1 MKKIQY
7 NFNITITFANGSKMS
22 YEEFM
27 EKPREIDVSIEEN
40 RKVVENYLMLL
51 SPEKDKRTLARNR
64 RLELDKKKEELIK
77 QYKILEMQSDELK
90 QIERQQE

>member
-1 MKKIQY
+1 MKKIHYQL
-7 NFNITITFANGSKMS
+7 NITITFANGSKMS

>member
-1 MKKIQY
+1 MRKIQY

>member
-7 NFNITITFANGSKMS
+7 QLNITITFANGSKMS